1 MCDMLFNLNN
11 DILNHINKDITYKR
25 GYNNVIKSL
34 KDINNDFNKDL
45 ILNNKGFLS
54 PTYNYDNHYTFY
66 YMIMR
71 DKGLKVK
78 RPLMRR

>member
-1 MCDMLFNLNN
+1 MSDLFNLNY
-11 DILNHINKDITYKR
+11 DILKHINKDVKYKR

-54 PTYNYDNHYTFY
+54 PTYNYDNNYTFY
-66 YMIMR
+66 FFIMR
-71 DKGLKVK
+71 DKGL
-78 RPLMRR
+78 LN

>member
-25 GYNNVIKSL
+25 GYNDVIKSL
-34 KDINNDFNKDL
+34 NIINKEFYKDL

-54 PTYNYDNHYTFY
+54 PTYNYDNHYQFY
-66 YMIMR
+66 YLMMSV
-71 DKGLKVK
+71 KGLKVK
-78 RPLMRR
+78 RPARHP